1 MCPTVC
7 DPMDCGPPAFSVHGI
22 SQARIVGWITI
33 SFSKG
38 SSHPGIKPLSP
49 VLAGGFFASEPP
61 GKPKSNYT
69 PKKKHRMMCLQAS
82 YPRSI
87 QDVGERGKDVLS
99 ESLLSSLYCLLL
111 KKNTIFL
118 QRASSSNAAGTF
130 FFFFFFTLIM
140 LSFLLWKNVCNAF
153 FLFTQEKVENISI
166 S

>member
-38 SSHPGIKPLSP
+38 SSHPGIKPVSP

-87 QDVGERGKDVLS
+87 QDVGGRGKDVLS

-130 FFFFFFTLIM
+130 FFFFYFDYVVFFI
-140 LSFLLWKNVCNAF
+140 V
-153 FLFTQEKVENISI
+153 EKCM
-166 S
+166 